1 MPSVAKPSR
10 QPRRPHHAGQARD
23 STNSTITVRDLAGRT
38 WEGAGDSTAAA
49 VRDLGR
55 RHAAAQPAQMTG
67 AVGGHATVTPLG
79 VLALTEADLADLH
92 PPDCPGCPT
101 CRTILPRL
109 RRALVAA
116 AAGAEEPE

>member
-1 MPSVAKPSR
+1 MPSVPKPSR
-10 QPRRPHHAGQARD
+10 HPRCPHRAGQARH
-23 STNSTITVRDLAGRT
+23 STVTVHDLGGRT
-38 WEGAGDSTAAA
+38 WEGAGESTAAA

-55 RHAAAQPAQMTG
+55 RHAAAQPAD

-92 PPDCPGCPT
+92 PPDCTGCPT

>member
-1 MPSVAKPSR
+1 MPSVPKPSR
-10 QPRRPHHAGQARD
+10 YPHRPHHAGQARH
-23 STNSTITVRDLAGRT
+23 STITVRDLDGRT
-38 WEGAGDSTAAA
+38 WEGAGESTAAA

-55 RHAAAQPAQMTG
+55 RHAAAQVADMVSGP
-67 AVGGHATVTPLG
+67 ATVTPLG

-92 PPDCPGCPT
+92 PPDCTGCPT

-116 AAGAEEPE
+116 AAGVEDPE